1 MTPRRLQHLLVCAFG
16 LCRLNKEKPILPL
29 PSSTPIH
36 QVSKR
41 NTSEKCLKAKEISSS
56 DNSDSS
62 NSDSGDFALE
72 AFHRKLR
79 EKLKISGSVV
89 SKIANKKLNS
99 EQSVFDGDPKI
110 DNPESD
116 TTLTNK
122 SVENKN
128 NKILKTLDSN
138 ALSSLNLNES
148 EILQEN
154 LTDNLKL
161 DDAKQSL
168 TCNLGSTINS
178 VQDKLPSEPC
188 CEITSEQSNADT
200 VNKESNEPVSISK
213 SKPGRKSLS
222 SNILSK
228 YGIKKGKK
236 TIGVLE

>member
-1 MTPRRLQHLLVCAFG
+1 M
-16 LCRLNKEKPILPL
+16 
-29 PSSTPIH
+29 
-36 QVSKR
+36 
-41 NTSEKCLKAKEISSS
+41 
-56 DNSDSS
+56 
-62 NSDSGDFALE
+62 
-72 AFHRKLR
+72 
-79 EKLKISGSVV
+79 
-89 SKIANKKLNS
+89 
-99 EQSVFDGDPKI
+99 FDGDPKI

-154 LTDNLKL
+154 LTDK
-161 DDAKQSL
+161 
-168 TCNLGSTINS
+168 
-178 VQDKLPSEPC
+178 
-188 CEITSEQSNADT
+188 QSNADT